1 MQPEDND
8 PSKFDGEVPV
18 VVSRRDFFDN
28 ELSRFDDQQEEEIP
42 PYSGDEDPMDALKRM
57 REEAEKRTGFGG

>member
-1 MQPEDND
+1 MDPEEIIQHSELDVD
-8 PSKFDGEVPV
+8 VPV

-28 ELSRFDDQQEEEIP
+28 ELSRFDDQRDEIP

-57 REEAEKRTGFGG
+57 REEAEKRTGK